1 MKFHCV
7 PIVKASGL
15 QEDKGTA
22 AELDGR
28 LGSIHPKVEK
38 QTHSARFSHNAV
50 KNALK
55 TYFVLRFGGLLS
67 KNCLGSDA
75 YAVFVS
81 SQSGYVGMLQQKAG
95 DSSRDYFIAWDYHVF
110 FIERLHSNTGEDETC
125 RVYDFDCCLGFC
137 VDFNLYIQ
145 RSFGGAQ
152 LLLLNSLPSPLF
164 RVMSAECFI
173 QCFSSDRSHMRTS
186 LTEWLAPPPPY
197 PPILSKNICNVQDGV
212 SVEADIHRFTRIMP
226 NIQGDISAPF
236 GRIFCLDELVTFF
249 QKERPVSTFC
259 Q

>member
-95 DSSRDYFIAWDYHVF
+95 DSSRDYFIAW
-110 FIERLHSNTGEDETC
+110 
-125 RVYDFDCCLGFC
+125 
-137 VDFNLYIQ
+137 
-145 RSFGGAQ
+145 
-152 LLLLNSLPSPLF
+152 
-164 RVMSAECFI
+164 
-173 QCFSSDRSHMRTS
+173 
-186 LTEWLAPPPPY
+186 
-197 PPILSKNICNVQDGV
+197 
-212 SVEADIHRFTRIMP
+212 
-226 NIQGDISAPF
+226 
-236 GRIFCLDELVTFF
+236 
-249 QKERPVSTFC
+249 
-259 Q
+259 